1 MHLRQLL
8 FPLVDWEGVV
18 AAQRVRCGA
27 LDAWFTHFPL
37 LGNESQFVLVLPF
50 LGMKLCCSCSSFF
63 PFRSPHPP
71 PPPLFVHGSVV
82 LRRWRQ
88 RGVPS
93 FRAALLRDLCVEQW
107 CQGASKA
114 SASAAA
120 SACGEL
126 GHQDHRGAVWFSI
139 NTLSSRDLTGLGRC
153 AVRCE
158 QRRYRLA
165 FRSRAGCAARALLY
179 FFRSM
184 V

>member
-1 MHLRQLL
+1 MRRREFAAVPWTRGSPTFHCLATSRSSFSCYLSSVCSSAALFLL
-8 FPLVDWEGVV
+8 
-18 AAQRVRCGA
+18 
-27 LDAWFTHFPL
+27 
-37 LGNESQFVLVLPF
+37 LPF
-50 LGMKLCCSCSSFF
+50 SLT
-63 PFRSPHPP
+63 PPSPS
-71 PPPLFVHGSVV
+71 PPLFVHGSVV

-126 GHQDHRGAVWFSI
+126 GHQDHRGAVWLSI

-179 FFRSM
+179 IFRSM